1 MAPMSFMAELT
12 QTDGAQLLEVVA
24 RALDQCVADGTQL
37 QVDPSDFDASV
48 QQEAASFVTLRRED
62 GSLRGCMGSS
72 AATRPL
78 ICDVAINTHAAATR
92 DPRFAPLTLAERP
105 GLEPSVSVLS
115 ALEPLHV
122 TDTDDLVRQLRPG
135 VDGLLLVDGRH
146 RGTLLPAVWDVI
158 AEPERFVTEVK
169 AKAGWAPDYWSSTLA
184 AFRYTAQSFGPS

>member
-1 MAPMSFMAELT
+1 MSFMAELT

-78 ICDVAINTHAAATR
+78 ICDVAINTHAAASR

>member
-1 MAPMSFMAELT
+1 
-12 QTDGAQLLEVVA
+12 
-24 RALDQCVADGTQL
+24 
-37 QVDPSDFDASV
+37 
-48 QQEAASFVTLRRED
+48 
-62 GSLRGCMGSS
+62 
-72 AATRPL
+72 
-78 ICDVAINTHAAATR
+78 
-92 DPRFAPLTLAERP
+92 
-105 GLEPSVSVLS
+105 
-115 ALEPLHV
+115 V

>member
-1 MAPMSFMAELT
+1 MAELT

-78 ICDVAINTHAAATR
+78 ICDVAINTHAAASR

>member
-78 ICDVAINTHAAATR
+78 ICDVAINTHAAASR

>member
-24 RALDQCVADGTQL
+24 RALDQCIADGTQL

-78 ICDVAINTHAAATR
+78 ICDVAINTHAAASR